1 VVRKIKSVG
10 WIWLLLVSRVLAQIA
25 DNPMGDRGVAYT
37 MSFQVIDRASQPV
50 KNAIVDVYSFSG
62 SRLMGAMTS
71 SEGRVMFRMTPGTYV
86 ITVKGNDIEDAK
98 TDFRVE
104 RYDGDRFEQIAVNR
118 TPRNHETAPSG
129 VITAAMAAI
138 PEKAR
143 SEVAK
148 GEAKLLQKDYTQAK
162 EHFKKATRMYPSY
175 AGAFNGIGVV
185 ELRLKNIAAA
195 EAAFQQAITADDQH
209 PTGYL
214 NLGKLYILQ
223 RDAAKALPFLQK
235 TTTLD
240 PRNLEALAQLS
251 FAQFATG
258 DCKAA
263 LATAARVHSGPHKQ
277 GELAHLVAGTCHE
290 AAGDAEKARSE
301 YELYLSEA
309 PQGPQAAQART
320 ALERLRAPK

>member
-1 VVRKIKSVG
+1 MR
-10 WIWLLLVSRVLAQIA
+10 LLLFVAILSITTTTVAQETG
-25 DNPMGDRGVAYT
+25 NPLGERGNVYT
-37 MSFQVIDRASQPV
+37 MRFQITDRSSQPV
-50 KNAIVDVYSFSG
+50 RNVIVDIYSFSG
-62 SRLMGAMTS
+62 MKLMTAMSGA
-71 SEGRVMFRMTPGTYV
+71 EGRVAFRMTPGTYT
-86 ITVKGNDIEDAK
+86 ITARGTDIHDTK
-98 TDFRVE
+98 IDFRVE
-104 RYDGDRFEQIAVNR
+104 QYDGDRFEQITVDRR
-118 TPRNHETAPSG
+118 TGPIASAPVG
-129 VITAAMAAI
+129 TVTAATAAI
-138 PEKAR
+138 PDKAR
-143 SEVAK
+143 SEFAK
-148 GEAKLLQKDYTQAK
+148 ANAKLQQKDYAAAK
-162 EHFKKATRMYPSY
+162 EHFEKATRAYPHY
-175 AGAFNGIGVV
+175 AEAFNGIGIA
-185 ELRLKNIAAA
+185 ELRLKDVEAA

-290 AAGDAEKARSE
+290 AAGDLEKARSD

-309 PQGPQAAQART
+309 PQGPQAAQAR
-320 ALERLRAPK
+320 AGLERLKSPK